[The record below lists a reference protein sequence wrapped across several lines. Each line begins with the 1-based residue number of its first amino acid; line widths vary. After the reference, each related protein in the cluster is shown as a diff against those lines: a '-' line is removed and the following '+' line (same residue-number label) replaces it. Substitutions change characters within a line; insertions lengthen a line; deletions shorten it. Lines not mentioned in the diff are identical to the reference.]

1 MFKYRKEKRDE
12 YIGLVTEMYFNGGST
27 IAAISR
33 KISTPSST
41 VRRWIRIFAEENC
54 IEMAPRKHRKRTDI
68 KHVEPEAQTG
78 SEDREKALL
87 AEIKRLEME
96 LKREKLRAD
105 LNDEIINVAEQKFNI
120 QIRKKA
126 GARR

>member
-12 YIGLVTEMYFNGGST
+12 YIGLVTEMYFNGESS

-54 IEMAPRKHRKRTDI
+54 IEMAPRKYRKRTNN

-126 GARR
+126 GAKR

>member
-1 MFKYRKEKRDE
+1 MFKYRKEKREE
-12 YIGLVTEMYFNGGST
+12 YLGLVTEMYFNGGSS

-41 VRRWIRIFAEENC
+41 VRRWIRIFTEENC
-54 IEMAPRKHRKRTDI
+54 IEMVPRKHRKRTDI
-68 KHVEPEAQTG
+68 KHVDPEAQTG

-126 GARR
+126 GAKR

>member
-12 YIGLVTEMYFNGGST
+12 YIGLVTEMYFNGGSS

-54 IEMAPRKHRKRTDI
+54 IEMAPGKHRKRTDI
-68 KHVEPEAQTG
+68 KHVDSEAQTG

-96 LKREKLRAD
+96 LKREKCGRTSMT
-105 LNDEIINVAEQKFNI
+105 
-120 QIRKKA
+120 R
-126 GARR
+126 

>member
-1 MFKYRKEKRDE
+1 MFKYRKEKREE

-54 IEMAPRKHRKRTDI
+54 IEMAPRKYRKRTDN
-68 KHVEPEAQTG
+68 KHVGPEAQTG

-87 AEIKRLEME
+87 AEIKRLEVE

-126 GARR
+126 GAKR